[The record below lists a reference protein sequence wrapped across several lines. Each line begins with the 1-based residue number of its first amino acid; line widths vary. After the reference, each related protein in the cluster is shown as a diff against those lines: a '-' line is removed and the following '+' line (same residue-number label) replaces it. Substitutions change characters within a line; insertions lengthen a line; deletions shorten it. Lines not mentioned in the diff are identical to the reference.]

1 MTQEPQNADERPKI
15 PQIKIPTRLYV
26 FVAAIMA
33 TWVLVTFFLRNPY
46 QEAAQLD
53 YSRSNSYIG
62 TEVAGFLLL
71 ATPVVLVFYSWYKNK
86 SVK

>member
-1 MTQEPQNADERPKI
+1 MTQEPQNSDERPKI
-15 PQIKIPTRLYV
+15 PQFKIPTQLYV

-33 TWVLVTFFLRNPY
+33 MWVGVTFFMRNPY

-53 YSRSNSYIG
+53 YSRSNSYTG

-71 ATPVVLVFYSWYKNK
+71 AIPVALVFYSWYKNK